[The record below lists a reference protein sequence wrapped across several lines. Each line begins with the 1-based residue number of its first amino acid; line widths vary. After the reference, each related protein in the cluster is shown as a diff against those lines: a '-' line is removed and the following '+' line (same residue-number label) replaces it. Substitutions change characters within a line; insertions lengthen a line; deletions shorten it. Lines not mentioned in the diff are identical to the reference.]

1 MHHRLLRCALC
12 ASFIVNADGLDRD
25 SLFVS
30 YDF

>member
-12 ASFIVNADGLDRD
+12 ASSIAFADGLDRD